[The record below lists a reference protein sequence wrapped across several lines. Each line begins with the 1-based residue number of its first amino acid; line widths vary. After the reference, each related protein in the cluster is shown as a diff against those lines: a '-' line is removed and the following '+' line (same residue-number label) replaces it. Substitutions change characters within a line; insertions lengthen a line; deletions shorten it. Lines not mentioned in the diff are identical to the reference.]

1 MSGNDYLKYIT
12 EEVVAYLDMTREEK
26 KESKEQ
32 RKSENQKLSNQW
44 FGILPM
50 SLKLFMKKD

>member
-32 RKSENQKLSNQW
+32 RKSEKQKLSNQW